1 MPQDSLTLRFQEQLR
16 KMRKTSGITDV
27 TPMPTQQQVQRRQ
40 GGRSLAEIAGLQGDV
55 GQVDDTSGN
64 LLKALGKGAWT
75 FAETYT
81 FGAPKL
87 LYKPIESLTGFD
99 VRESMQPR
107 NFAERVAVGIG
118 GAAGFMSPM
127 KRVGNIV
134 SKGVAK
140 WAPGGINKFSK
151 RFVDDSVNIMEKDK
165 KFSKWVK
172 AKVKDGETGGLNE
185 REFIESLLEQP
196 ISKLGAL
203 GTQAGAARLAHT
215 VKHRTNFAK
224 SFREESPKAI
234 LKKLT
239 DNGFGVE
246 DATRITAA
254 LGDDIARN
262 IGTVTEGTKSL
273 FKFPAL
279 RLNQVIG
286 QATNNSR
293 LGNLAGHALEEAA
306 LFAAVETTMLG
317 FESAAYDD
325 VDFLPNLGGTLKHAV
340 GLGSALG
347 VLRMIPGG
355 KDMPIVRT
363 GWNRVTGL
371 VRNKRKYRKYELE
384 PDKARGIG
392 AETYLAD
399 RKKFALEVKNVY
411 ENNAGFFS
419 HLRKIQKADK
429 KRALPQDYRVP
440 ISERHGLRDID
451 NLMATPKGRAEL
463 KRTMIDA
470 ENAFFKD
477 WYLPFLK
484 EIPGD
489 LAGSAIRMMSIGLAF
504 NFETFM
510 QWMSDES
517 IDMELEDVVFHA
529 ALGMFMGKRGHSLPY
544 TDSRTGKL
552 KTVFKERPYAMSE
565 DFKKVDKYL
574 EALGV
579 NLDVGLYRAIYNE
592 GESLARGLGEAKLE
606 SKDMQKLKKIVE
618 KYKLVVP
625 KYTGETTEDGR
636 PVTREKTLAE
646 GKDSTSIDEVYADL
660 AAVARHEFVPEAK
673 VERDI
678 TKEEI
683 GELVNEYEVKES
695 YELTDKQ
702 LKALKKELSE
712 AKFDALISLSPD
724 SPGAIKSGDILNIHQ
739 YYMEPY
745 ALEIRD
751 INRQAYLDMYNEILK
766 QNYDKYHT
774 DVAAEQAFKDFQW
787 DKADGPLEVPP
798 LDWGDGRLVNA
809 PNSSIGRHLVGPD
822 SNINRLL
829 RPHLVYKGPKIIM
842 TQEMVDKI
850 FGEFKEGKRVTPW
863 GEAVIDKH
871 MDALNKVVFGDEAVV
886 GQEFGRKL
894 HLGDQMI
901 QSFLEDVLSTK
912 TVREHWQVLND
923 FITSKNTTNAF
934 TPDDFKKINTLYSDL
949 FVKEGNLSHRI
960 ELIKNT
966 RDKTKLSE
974 SKYSREYS
982 FINSMNEIL
991 KFHQKTGDVGGLQ
1004 SMVAGRETKKQAT
1017 VSDVRALMKLVQ
1029 DKLPLFDYP
1038 EQHYYQ
1044 QQYKSDMIARL
1055 QEFASNESLAGL
1067 KTTDG
1072 NPLTPTGR
1080 AKVMTL
1086 MQSGVISPKMRMID
1100 IRGIRN
1106 DFQKLFEAFKRIK
1119 KEDAKEMT
1127 KLQDLVDY
1135 MASKQQD
1142 TFGVLINRL
1151 KRESGVVNNTFE
1163 AIMEASKI
1171 TGLTPETFSKTLFDN
1186 LDKHIEPFLAG
1197 SKPGYG
1203 FIKPSEIAAVVDA
1216 AYLAKLVGQLDA
1228 LNYNTARI
1236 THEALNESI
1245 RENLGKKFTN
1255 QKDSDAQINDLLK
1268 LVYNISHNSPSKA
1281 SMAQSILARS
1291 GVYNETNQMWNWE
1304 EFTDKPK
1311 VLRETIRDVEA
1322 QLNLGLTILPSS
1334 RSLELVHQRDR
1345 LDNESRY
1352 PSDSPVTIS
1361 LDKYAKKYKIKHLA
1375 NYHGQSLS
1383 KVLREDLTVMDSSL
1397 NFYEFMKKGATIVHE
1412 GNQYTSDMWDGNNK
1426 LNAKHIQFM
1435 YDSNAI
1441 YGRLINQKTSRR
1453 IHVAN
1458 SIENPKW
1465 EEYTHQDNGVY
1476 KVINDVA
1483 TELTFIDANYITRGD
1498 DGIARPYNIKLDS
1511 TPSNYESEF
1520 LKHLA
1525 EKAPVFKKGT
1535 GTREDILKA
1544 QASGHLETGYI
1555 PVFLG
1560 THGSLI
1566 GVPLTRTSVGTSRN
1580 SPAMNKIV
1588 QSFIEEYKKYKS
1600 IISKESA
1607 EEYEKQIEIALVDR
1621 NSKDI
1626 TDPINLD
1633 SDGWEYKEGMKNY
1646 EFMSRD
1652 FTMMLTNVVG
1662 SKTMGKEW
1670 WDASKG
1676 ENWHDGEALAKKQLR
1691 YMKQLFNASAKRLD
1705 KTLLKDLIKLI
1716 ESPQMEF
1723 LPNSIRGNKESI
1735 KRSLKDWVERD
1746 TRWHYWEDESAIP
1759 GEALPELS
1767 SLHKRLK
1774 KQIDAEEAARKQVE
1788 PGFKMNDMTERNM
1801 DGDFV
1806 FPGGIDDVSIF
1817 DSINIVSKSKME
1829 AAKFAHGISDRGVET
1844 IKAIGGL
1851 PSGTDAVWID
1861 KTVWITSNAWEPYLK
1876 RNNIDGVKVGSSVK
1890 LSGEKHLGVKG
1901 TDGKYP
1907 KGLYMSDSKYN
1918 TMEKLL
1924 ASKHGEDKVVSLPV
1938 ETFSVSSFHK
1948 ADKNATQPIQLSADL
1963 TTAELNKSFFEWKFK
1978 RPLMDFI
1985 KDSGRTFG
1993 AGDISNIMAKLRTEE
2008 MEATTEQLA
2017 AQEAWNSMNN
2027 DPTFMPFSR
2036 NVRND
2041 LMRQFLF
2048 DRGVFTPFDEFGT
2061 QGNMVPTFAD
2071 FGSARDLRMTTFTKD
2086 AKTKFRKPWTYGE
2099 IEVDIIN
2106 RNKLVNTDRLRL
2118 NEWNAADRDRLVT
2131 PKEKLKEDVLP
2142 SVQNILPKDLNEL
2155 LKRKRVKLGEVYD
2168 KLEDFNNTLEGKK
2181 YQIAIVAHRT
2191 PTTRPSDKVIVALK
2205 GFGEDGT
2212 GKALTGNSVRINHA
2226 DAWHRL
2232 EADHDLDKLN
2242 YWWDT
2247 PENILREW
2255 DEISGKV
2262 ASIKGTQDRNSIEGL
2277 NAANG
2282 EMLINYNKSDRNSQ
2296 FYRGV
2301 VVKSR
2306 RLLQFF
2312 KYYQNEK
2319 YKDVKGFSIKLGKDR
2334 VILADEA
2341 QLDRVEKQIAEDIQ
2355 RIVDAQ
2361 GRGYDKNIFNDGW
2374 FDRILFGDGVPGS
2387 KYPGMFIRQK
2397 YISGKK
2403 KNEWETIQNNA
2414 NGVSLGDLEMDIIR
2428 LVIKPYQRLLQLQ
2441 TNIFENGE
2449 AKKVDY
2455 DSLIDYV
2462 DIYKKSMYSL
2472 NRSIYY
2478 KMLKKGYKSDD
2489 LDAIFKT
2496 ADRRDFIDPF
2506 NLNKAKYSRDSKS
2519 GDGILED
2526 NPNMLAADRMIGV
2539 IGSHDR
2545 LRMPHVDY
2553 KNKEITDDILL
2564 DATAGNFRDVAETT
2578 SRLYNAFKEDMSRI
2592 NALNS
2597 IDSKIQK
2604 YRGNADKQR
2613 RFGNSEIA
2621 AEYSDHAN
2629 NLKRVRNSLET
2640 RIMASPKTQASIRVK
2655 IIEQIEN
2662 HLAAGRTWRDVSGK
2676 EYNYARF
2683 SENKRRKKISGISKI
2698 IARSVWDY
2706 SSNKLYVKVRGI
2718 RSDDY
2723 LQTLATYNVMSEI
2736 TGAGLNP
2743 EVVGK
2748 QTSMDWNKDI
2758 REFRYN
2764 YGKMWS
2770 DKMNEKLDTHL
2781 KADDIVNDA
2790 LIRLEELYYNWERV
2804 EPGLGRYF
2812 VLSTMTPE
2820 MSPRVVTYHKGYLMP
2835 GFSKTTTQGKFISLG
2850 LKFFGRQDSQIL
2862 QSVIR
2867 TIGRPISNQIAFL
2880 RGRNSDMI
2888 IDETTF
2894 NEAMI
2899 RNRTPV
2905 DFEKNEGGGPLID
2918 YSGAES
2924 RESNKIKLT
2933 QIHEAIESRAMTN
2946 EEMDFQNMNE
2956 HILRTI
2962 GLTGNISLDYIAYR
2976 APALGLKS
2984 ISALKRLAEFDFI
2997 PSNAITRSGYA
3008 VPLTNFNDYM
3018 RHKKNQAFMFIGPA
3032 MSNKNLFTGKAQS
3045 TPPEINGL
3053 PKNNYYTDEYMDK
3066 QARRYTSDTA
3076 EQDLPK
3082 QKKC

>member
-1 MPQDSLTLRFQEQLR
+1 MPQDSLTLKFQEQLR
-16 KMRKTSGITDV
+16 KMRKTGGITDV
-27 TPMPTQQQVQRRQ
+27 TPMPPQQQVQRRQ
-40 GGRSLAEIAGLQGDV
+40 GGRSLAEIAGMQGDYKR
-55 GQVDDTSGN
+55 QPDDTGN
-64 LLKALGKGAWT
+64 ALTALAKGAWT
-75 FAETYT
+75 YAETVT
-81 FGAPKL
+81 FGFPKL
-87 LYKPIESLTGFD
+87 LYGPIESLTGLD
-99 VRESMQPR
+99 IREAAQPKG
-107 NFAERVAVGIG
+107 FQERVAVGIG
-118 GAAGFMSPM
+118 GAAGFMQPM
-127 KRVGNIV
+127 KWVGNILT
-134 SKGVAK
+134 KGVAK

-151 RFVDDSVNIMEKDK
+151 RFVDDSVKIMEKDK

-172 AKVKDGETGGLNE
+172 AKVKQNETGGLNE

-203 GTQAGAARLAHT
+203 GTQVGASRLAHT

-224 SFREESPKAI
+224 SFRDASPKAI

-239 DNGFGVE
+239 ENGFGIE

-254 LGDDIARN
+254 LGDDIAKN

-340 GLGSALG
+340 GLGSVLG

-355 KDMPIVRT
+355 RDMPIMRT
-363 GWNRVTGL
+363 GWSRVTGL
-371 VRNKRKYRKYELE
+371 VKNKRRFRKYELE

-392 AETYLAD
+392 AEIYLAD

-451 NLMATPKGRAEL
+451 NLMKTPKGRTEL

-470 ENAFFKD
+470 ENAFFRD
-477 WYLPFLK
+477 WYPRFLK

-489 LAGSAIRMMSIGLAF
+489 LGKSSLRMMSIALAF

-510 QWMSDES
+510 KWMSDES

-544 TDSRTGKL
+544 TDSRSGKL

-592 GESLARGLGEAKLE
+592 GESLARGLGGAKLE
-606 SKDMQKLKKIVE
+606 SKDMQKLKKIVDR
-618 KYKLVVP
+618 YKLVVP
-625 KYTGETTEDGR
+625 KYTGETTDDGR

-702 LKALKKELSE
+702 LKSLKKDLAE

-745 ALEIRD
+745 ATEIRD

-766 QNYDKYHT
+766 QNYEKHHEDLP
-774 DVAAEQAFKDFQW
+774 AEQAFKDFQW
-787 DKADGPLEVPP
+787 DKADGPIEVNPV
-798 LDWGDGRLVNA
+798 DWGDGRLVNA
-809 PNSSIGRHLVGPD
+809 PSSSIGRHLIGPD

-886 GQEFGRKL
+886 GQEYGRKL

-901 QSFLEDVLSTK
+901 QSFLEDVLSNK
-912 TVREHWQVLND
+912 SIREHWQVLND

-934 TPDDFKKINTLYSDL
+934 TKDDFKKINTLYSDL

-982 FINSMNEIL
+982 FINSFNEIL

-1004 SMVAGRETKKQAT
+1004 SMVAGRETVKHAT
-1017 VSDVRALMKLVQ
+1017 VSDVRALMKVVNE
-1029 DKLPLFDYP
+1029 KLPLFDYP

-1072 NPLTPTGR
+1072 KPLTPTGR

-1086 MQSGVISPKMRMID
+1086 MQSGAISPKMRMMD
-1100 IRGIRN
+1100 IRGVRN
-1106 DFQKLFEAFKRIK
+1106 DFQKLFEAFKRVK
-1119 KEDAKEMT
+1119 KEDVKKMT
-1127 KLQDLVDY
+1127 KLEDFVDY

-1186 LDKHIEPFLAG
+1186 LDKHIKPFLAG
-1197 SKPGYG
+1197 SKPGFG

-1216 AYLAKLVGQLDA
+1216 AYLAKLVGQLDV
-1228 LNYNTARI
+1228 LNYNTVKI

-1255 QKDSDAQINDLLK
+1255 QKASDTQINDLLK

-1304 EFTDKPK
+1304 EFADKPK
-1311 VLRETIRDVEA
+1311 VLRQTIRDVEA

-1345 LDNESRY
+1345 LDSESRY

-1397 NFYEFMKKGATIVHE
+1397 NFYEFMKKGAMIVHE
-1412 GNQYTSDMWDGNNK
+1412 GNQYASDMWDGNNK
-1426 LNAKHIQFM
+1426 LNDKHIQFM
-1435 YDSNAI
+1435 YDSNSI

-1453 IHVAN
+1453 IHVAD

-1476 KVINDVA
+1476 KVIKDVSG
-1483 TELTFIDANYITRGD
+1483 EITFIDANYITRGD

-1544 QASGHLETGYI
+1544 QASGDVETGYI

-1566 GVPLTRTSVGTSRN
+1566 GVPLARTSVGTSRN
-1580 SPAMNKIV
+1580 SPSMNRIV

-1600 IISKESA
+1600 VISKEA
-1607 EEYEKQIEIALVDR
+1607 VEAFEKEIEIALVDR
-1621 NSKDI
+1621 NAEDV
-1626 TDPINLD
+1626 TEPINLN

-1676 ENWHDGEALAKKQLR
+1676 ENWWDGEALAKKQLR
-1691 YMKQLFNASAKRLD
+1691 YMRQLFNASAKRMD
-1705 KTLLKDLIKLI
+1705 KTLLKDLVKMLD
-1716 ESPQMEF
+1716 SPNMEF
-1723 LPNSIRGNKESI
+1723 LPNSIRGNKKSI
-1735 KRSLKDWVERD
+1735 KKSLKDWIKRD
-1746 TRWHYWEDESAIP
+1746 TRWHYWEDEASIP

-1774 KQIDAEEAARKQVE
+1774 KQIDAEEAARAEVE
-1788 PGFKMNDMTERNM
+1788 PGFKMRDMTEQNS

-1806 FPGGIDDVSIF
+1806 FPGGIDDASMF

-1829 AAKFAHGISDRGVET
+1829 AAKFVHGVSDSGIET

-1851 PSGTDAVWID
+1851 PSGTDGVWID
-1861 KTVWITSNAWEPYLK
+1861 KTVWITSNAWESYLK
-1876 RNNIDGVKVGSSVK
+1876 RNNIDGVKIGSSVK
-1890 LSGEKHLGVKG
+1890 LAGERHLGAKG

-1907 KGLYMSDSKYN
+1907 KGLYMKDYN
-1918 TMEKLL
+1918 TMEDLL
-1924 ASKHGEDKVVSLPV
+1924 SKTHGEDKVITLPI
-1938 ETFSVSSFHK
+1938 ETFAISQFHK
-1948 ADKNATQPIQLSADL
+1948 ADKKATQPIQLSADL
-1963 TTAELNKSFFEWKFK
+1963 TTAELNQSFFEWKFK
-1978 RPLMDFI
+1978 RPLQDFL

-1993 AGDISNIMAKLRTEE
+1993 AGDISSIMAKLRTED

-2017 AQEAWNSMNN
+2017 AQELWNGMNN
-2027 DPTFMPFSR
+2027 DPTFFPFSR

-2061 QGNMVPTFAD
+2061 QGNMVSTFAD
-2071 FGSARDLRMTTFTKD
+2071 FGSARDLRFTTFTKD
-2086 AKTKFRKPWTYGE
+2086 AKTGFRKPWTYGE
-2099 IEVDIIN
+2099 IEIDIIN

-2131 PKEKLKEDVLP
+2131 PKEKLKKDVLP

-2155 LKRKRVKLGEVYD
+2155 LKRNRVKLGEVYD
-2168 KLEDFNNTLEGKK
+2168 KLEDFNKTLEGKK
-2181 YQIAIVAHRT
+2181 YQVVIVSHRT

-2296 FYRGV
+2296 FYRGI

-2334 VILADEA
+2334 IVLADEA
-2341 QLDRVEKQIAEDIQ
+2341 QIDRVEKQIAEDIQ

-2374 FDRILFGDGVPGS
+2374 FDRILFGDGVPNS
-2387 KYPGMFIRQK
+2387 SYPGMFIRQK

-2414 NGVSLGDLEMDIIR
+2414 NGVALGDLEMDIIR

-2472 NRSIYY
+2472 NRSVYY
-2478 KMLKKGYKSDD
+2478 KLLKKGYKSDD
-2489 LDAIFKT
+2489 LDSVFKT

-2506 NLNKAKYSRDSKS
+2506 NLNKAKYSKDSKS

-2545 LRMPHVDY
+2545 LRMPHIDY
-2553 KNKEITDDILL
+2553 KNKEITDDIIL

-2597 IDSKIQK
+2597 IDSKIKK

-2621 AEYSDHAN
+2621 AEYSNHAD
-2629 NLKRVRNSLET
+2629 NLKQVRNRLET
-2640 RIMASPKTQASIRVK
+2640 RIMANPKTQAAIREK

-2662 HLAAGRTWRDVSGK
+2662 HLAAGRTWRDAFGNK
-2676 EYNYARF
+2676 YNYAKHGYD
-2683 SENKRRKKISGISKI
+2683 KRLEKINGISKI
-2698 IARSVWDY
+2698 IARNVWDY
-2706 SSNKLYVKVRGI
+2706 SNNKLGVKVKGI
-2718 RSDDY
+2718 GSDDY
-2723 LQTLATYNVMSEI
+2723 LQTLAVYNVMSEI

-2743 EVVGK
+2743 EIVGK
-2748 QTSMDWNKDI
+2748 QSSMEWNQDI
-2758 REFRYN
+2758 RQFRYD

-2790 LIRLEELYYNWERV
+2790 FIQLEDLYYKWERV

-2820 MSPRVVTYHKGYLMP
+2820 MNPNVVTYHKGYLMP
-2835 GFSKTTTQGKFISLG
+2835 GFSKTTTQGKFITLG

-2862 QSVIR
+2862 QGVIR

-2905 DFEKNEGGGPLID
+2905 DFESEGGSPLID

-2933 QIHEAIESRAMTN
+2933 QIKEAIEGRVMTN
-2946 EEMDFQNMNE
+2946 EDMNFQNMNE

-2984 ISALKRLAEFDFI
+2984 ISALKRLSEFDFI
-2997 PSNAITRSGYA
+2997 PSNAITRSGHV

-3032 MSNKNLFTGKAQS
+3032 MSKRNLFTGKAQS

-3053 PKNNYYTDEYMDK
+3053 PKNDFYTDEYMDK
-3066 QARRYTSDTA
+3066 QARRYTNDTA

-3082 QKKC
+3082 QRKC